1 MAAGK
6 ATMLSK
12 AKAQVHVVAP
22 KLDETLVGLVDEQ
35 SVCWHD
41 RTFEVSDLDG
51 KFLVIAATDD
61 AELNASIVRRAD
73 ELGILANSAS
83 DGTVGNFIMPAVVDR
98 APLVAAISTGGA
110 SPVLARMMRARIESV
125 IPPAFGHLAALSRE
139 FRDAVKLKL
148 PTGPQR
154 REFWDRIFSG
164 PVAELVFNGRLADAR
179 EKLEQTLE
187 EPARDVGEVYLI
199 GAGPGDSELLSLKA
213 LRLIQQA
220 DVVVYDRLVSKP
232 ILDLVRRDA
241 KKVYAGKQR
250 ANHALQQQEINSLLV
265 ELAQTGQRVARLK
278 GGDPFI
284 FGRGGE
290 EIAELVDAHIPFQV
304 VPAVTAASGCA
315 AYAGIPLTHRDHAH
329 ACVFVTGNLV
339 NGEVDMDWSAL
350 ARPMQTIVVYM
361 GLVGLKKITAG
372 LIQHGLP
379 ASTPVAL
386 VEKGTTPE
394 QRVLEGTLETLPQV
408 VADGSPKPPTLLIIG
423 EVVRLRSTL
432 KWFGNS

>member
-1 MAAGK
+1 M
-6 ATMLSK
+6 
-12 AKAQVHVVAP
+12 
-22 KLDETLVGLVDEQ
+22 
-35 SVCWHD
+35 
-41 RTFEVSDLDG
+41 
-51 KFLVIAATDD
+51 
-61 AELNASIVRRAD
+61 
-73 ELGILANSAS
+73 
-83 DGTVGNFIMPAVVDR
+83 
-98 APLVAAISTGGA
+98 
-110 SPVLARMMRARIESV
+110 
-125 IPPAFGHLAALSRE
+125 
-139 FRDAVKLKL
+139 
-148 PTGPQR
+148 
-154 REFWDRIFSG
+154 
-164 PVAELVFNGRLADAR
+164 
-179 EKLEQTLE
+179 
-187 EPARDVGEVYLI
+187 
-199 GAGPGDSELLSLKA
+199 
-213 LRLIQQA
+213 
-220 DVVVYDRLVSKP
+220 VYDRLVSKP

-408 VADGSPKPPTLLIIG
+408 VVDGSPKPPTLLIIG

>member
-35 SVCWHD
+35 SVRWHD

-164 PVAELVFNGRLADAR
+164 PVG
-179 EKLEQTLE
+179 
-187 EPARDVGEVYLI
+187 
-199 GAGPGDSELLSLKA
+199 GACL
-213 LRLIQQA
+213 
-220 DVVVYDRLVSKP
+220 
-232 ILDLVRRDA
+232 
-241 KKVYAGKQR
+241 
-250 ANHALQQQEINSLLV
+250 
-265 ELAQTGQRVARLK
+265 
-278 GGDPFI
+278 
-284 FGRGGE
+284 
-290 EIAELVDAHIPFQV
+290 
-304 VPAVTAASGCA
+304 
-315 AYAGIPLTHRDHAH
+315 
-329 ACVFVTGNLV
+329 
-339 NGEVDMDWSAL
+339 
-350 ARPMQTIVVYM
+350 
-361 GLVGLKKITAG
+361 
-372 LIQHGLP
+372 
-379 ASTPVAL
+379 
-386 VEKGTTPE
+386 
-394 QRVLEGTLETLPQV
+394 
-408 VADGSPKPPTLLIIG
+408 
-423 EVVRLRSTL
+423 
-432 KWFGNS
+432 